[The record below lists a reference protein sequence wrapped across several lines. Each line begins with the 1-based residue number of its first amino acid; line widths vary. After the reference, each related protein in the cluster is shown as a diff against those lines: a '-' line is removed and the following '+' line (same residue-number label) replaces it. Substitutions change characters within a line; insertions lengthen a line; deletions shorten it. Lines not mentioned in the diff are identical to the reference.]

1 MVGVA
6 VARAVPPVWGS
17 AGFRTIELDCTRGS
31 EKLNYSAGVTTDPRR
46 LAVLLAVH
54 RAGGV
59 LAAADVL
66 RVTPS
71 AVSQQ
76 IARLE
81 AEEGV
86 AVLDRGPRGATLTAA
101 GRVLAD
107 AAERIEGELV
117 EARKA
122 LAALGGELA
131 GRVTVTGFQTALRAV
146 VAPALATLAEHHPGV
161 DLVVEERDATDAL
174 RRLREG
180 DADVVL
186 IERDE
191 DADTHTPRGQRDVV
205 LLEEP
210 WRVVLPPQVA
220 VPTQL
225 SDLAGATWLESE
237 PGTAAARA
245 LARVAAQVGTL
256 ATRHVYYDFDVALAL
271 VAAGQGIGMLPALA
285 LQGDLPE
292 GVTVATVPGLGSR
305 RLVARHRATRHE
317 PRPTVA
323 AVVDELLAS
332 ASALDLA

>member
-1 MVGVA
+1 M
-6 VARAVPPVWGS
+6 
-17 AGFRTIELDCTRGS
+17 
-31 EKLNYSAGVTTDPRR
+31 TTDPRR

-59 LAAADVL
+59 LAAADLL

-86 AVLDRGPRGATLTAA
+86 PVLDRGPRGATLTPA
-101 GRVLAD
+101 GRILAD
-107 AAERIEGELV
+107 AAERIEAELV
-117 EARKA
+117 EARKQ
-122 LAALGGELA
+122 LATLGGELS
-131 GRVTVTGFQTALRAV
+131 GRVTVAGFQTAIRAV
-146 VAPALATLAEHHPGV
+146 VTPALADLAEHHPGV
-161 DLVVEERDATDAL
+161 ELVVEEREPADAL

-191 DADTHTPRGQRDVV
+191 DADGHTPRGQRDVV

-210 WRVVLPPQVA
+210 WRVVLPPAVA
-220 VPTQL
+220 VPAQL
-225 SDLAGATWLESE
+225 SDLAGATWVAAE

-245 LARVAAQVGTL
+245 LARVASMVGPLT
-256 ATRHVYYDFDVALAL
+256 TRHVYYDFDVALAL
-271 VAAGQGIGMLPALA
+271 VAAGQGVGMLPALA
-285 LQGDLPE
+285 LQGELPD
-292 GVTVATVPGLGSR
+292 GVTVTTVPGLGSR

-317 PRPTVA
+317 PRPTVT
-323 AVVDELLAS
+323 AVLDELMAV
-332 ASALDLA
+332 AAGLDLV

>member
-1 MVGVA
+1 
-6 VARAVPPVWGS
+6 VP
-17 AGFRTIELDCTRGS
+17 A
-31 EKLNYSAGVTTDPRR
+31 DPRR
-46 LAVLLAVH
+46 LSVLLAVH

-66 RVTPS
+66 SVTPS

-101 GRVLAD
+101 GRILAE
-107 AAERIEGELV
+107 AAERIESELV
-117 EARKA
+117 EARKS

-131 GRVTVTGFQTALRAV
+131 GRVTVAGFQTAIRAV
-146 VAPALATLAEHHPGV
+146 VAPAFAVLAEHHPGV
-161 DLVVEERDATDAL
+161 ELVVEEREPAESM

-186 IERDE
+186 LERDE
-191 DADTHTPRGQRDVV
+191 DADTHVPRGQRDVV

-210 WRVVLPPQVA
+210 WRLVLPSAVA
-220 VPTQL
+220 TPTQL
-225 SDLAGATWLESE
+225 SDLIGVTWLGAE

-245 LARVAAQVGTL
+245 TGRIAAALGPIS
-256 ATRHVYYDFDVALAL
+256 TRHVYDDFDVALAL
-271 VAAGQGIGMLPALA
+271 VAAGQGVGMLPALA
-285 LQGDLPE
+285 LQGELPD

-305 RLVARHRATRHE
+305 RLVARHRATRRE
-317 PRPTVA
+317 PSP
-323 AVVDELLAS
+323 AVVAVLDELLAV
-332 ASALDLA
+332 AGGLDLV

>member
-1 MVGVA
+1 M
-6 VARAVPPVWGS
+6 
-17 AGFRTIELDCTRGS
+17 
-31 EKLNYSAGVTTDPRR
+31 TTDPRR

-122 LAALGGELA
+122 LAALGGELS
-131 GRVTVTGFQTALRAV
+131 GRVTVAGFQTALRAV
-146 VAPALATLAEHHPGV
+146 VAPAFVALAERHPGV
-161 DLVVEERDATDAL
+161 ELVVEEREPVDAA

-186 IERDE
+186 LERDE
-191 DADTHTPRGQRDVV
+191 DADTHTPRGQQDVV

-210 WRVVLPPQVA
+210 WRVVLPPQVGT
-220 VPTQL
+220 PTQL
-225 SDLAGATWLESE
+225 SDLAGTTWLQAE

-245 LARVAAQVGTL
+245 LARVGSVVGPL

-271 VAAGQGIGMLPALA
+271 VAAGQGVALLPALA
-285 LQGDLPE
+285 LQGDLPD

-305 RLVARHRATRHE
+305 RLVARHRASRHE
-317 PRPTVA
+317 PRPTVV
-323 AVVDELLAS
+323 AVLDELLTTA
-332 ASALDLA
+332 ADLTLL

>member
-1 MVGVA
+1 MA
-6 VARAVPPVWGS
+6 I
-17 AGFRTIELDCTRGS
+17 GFSTIESISHRGLA
-31 EKLNYSAGVTTDPRR
+31 ELNYSGAVPADPRR

-86 AVLDRGPRGATLTAA
+86 TVLDRGPRGATLTAA
-101 GRVLAD
+101 GRILAE
-107 AAERIEGELV
+107 AAEHIEAELV
-117 EARKA
+117 EARKS
-122 LAALGGELA
+122 LATLGGELS
-131 GRVTVTGFQTALRAV
+131 GRVTVVGFQTAIRAV
-146 VAPALATLAEHHPGV
+146 VAPALATLAERHPGV
-161 DLVVEERDATDAL
+161 DVVVEEREPGESM

-186 IERDE
+186 LERDE
-191 DADTHTPRGQRDVV
+191 DADAHVPRGQRDVV

-210 WRVVLPPQVA
+210 WRLLLPGAVA
-220 VPTQL
+220 TPTQL
-225 SDLAGATWLESE
+225 SDLVGVTWLDAE

-245 LARVAAQVGTL
+245 LSRVGAALGWL
-256 ATRHVYYDFDVALAL
+256 NTRHVYYDFDVALAL
-271 VAAGQGIGMLPALA
+271 VAAGQGVGMLPALA

-305 RLVARHRATRHE
+305 RLVARHRATRRE
-317 PRPTVA
+317 PGPAVV
-323 AVVDELLAS
+323 AVVDELLAV
-332 ASALDLA
+332 ASGLDLA